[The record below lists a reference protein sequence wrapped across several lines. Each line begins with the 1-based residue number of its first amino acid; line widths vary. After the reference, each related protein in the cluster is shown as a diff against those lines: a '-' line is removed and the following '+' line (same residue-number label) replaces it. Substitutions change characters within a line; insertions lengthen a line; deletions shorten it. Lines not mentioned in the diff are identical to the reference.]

1 MLLLFSSHLLSQN
14 NFSPDPFIFE
24 QLLEVYDLNDHV
36 YIIEDQEGTFSLDRI
51 LDQPLDFKF
60 EKFDKESPL
69 NAEFVYWLRFQIV
82 NDSSFHHEFDNWKL
96 FLEMPDFATVYIL
109 DEDGVVKQEI
119 KSGLYY
125 PSSKKDMPFGNI
137 AQRVN
142 ISFDASVPITIYV
155 RYAKKDHHPPAVDVS
170 LRKYDFYQSLDFV
183 INTRRDWAFLGFA
196 LTMILLNLIVY
207 WNTRYIAFLYH
218 GLFILGTMIFTLDY
232 FGVTDDLPFINN
244 RAHLV
249 QFVDYIGLLLMDVCY
264 FQFIRHYLNLKQL
277 MPRWD
282 RAFVLFIYTKI
293 IFFIG
298 LTILYYTTFNEPLAD
313 KILAT
318 FFVTEYLFILIF
330 LFPLFMT
337 KEKKGLFI
345 IGGTL
350 LLFLAISMNAYSIIN
365 SRGIWTL
372 MTEVGI
378 VGEILF
384 FTLGLGF
391 RFKELRNEE
400 QEAHRLKELDEY
412 KSKLFTNITHEFRTP
427 LTVIQGVSELSRDYL
442 KTNNVAQLE
451 SGFQTIERNNSDLLN
466 LVNQMLDLAKLEN
479 KDMHVNLSQHDILDV
494 LTHIIKSIQPLATKN
509 GVGLNFHFSE
519 EKVLMDLDQDK
530 IQTVITNL
538 LSNAIKFTPEDGL
551 VTLHLEG
558 EKKEDNHVAHIT
570 VSDTGYG
577 ISETD
582 LPFIFDRFYQIE
594 SGPSRKFVG
603 TGIGLALVKE
613 LVDLMK
619 GELKV
624 TSKLG
629 EGTAFKISL
638 PITNVMEIRTVEQ
651 VGLQFE
657 NSVSSVI
664 PYEIKKK
671 TAEQPVLLIV
681 EDNLDIVNYLIS
693 LLEDSYIL
701 EITHDGNIGL
711 EKALKVIPDIIISDV
726 MMPGMDGIE
735 LCAELKLNEKTNH
748 IPIIILT
755 AKAAFEDKLE
765 GLQTGADAY
774 LTKPFKKEELFIRLK
789 NLNELRSTL
798 QKKYSQFALI
808 DKPNAL
814 KGENSFIH
822 LVNSVIE
829 KNLTNEQFGV
839 EDLAKGVFMSR
850 MQLHRKLKA
859 LSMRSASNYIR
870 NYRLYKAKPLLK
882 DLSQSIADVAWAV
895 GFHDPN
901 YFTKSF
907 SKEFG
912 ITPTEFRSKN

>member
-1 MLLLFSSHLLSQN
+1 
-14 NFSPDPFIFE
+14 
-24 QLLEVYDLNDHV
+24 
-36 YIIEDQEGTFSLDRI
+36 
-51 LDQPLDFKF
+51 
-60 EKFDKESPL
+60 
-69 NAEFVYWLRFQIV
+69 
-82 NDSSFHHEFDNWKL
+82 
-96 FLEMPDFATVYIL
+96 
-109 DEDGVVKQEI
+109 
-119 KSGLYY
+119 
-125 PSSKKDMPFGNI
+125 
-137 AQRVN
+137 
-142 ISFDASVPITIYV
+142 
-155 RYAKKDHHPPAVDVS
+155 
-170 LRKYDFYQSLDFV
+170 
-183 INTRRDWAFLGFA
+183 
-196 LTMILLNLIVY
+196 
-207 WNTRYIAFLYH
+207 
-218 GLFILGTMIFTLDY
+218 
-232 FGVTDDLPFINN
+232 
-244 RAHLV
+244 
-249 QFVDYIGLLLMDVCY
+249 
-264 FQFIRHYLNLKQL
+264 
-277 MPRWD
+277 
-282 RAFVLFIYTKI
+282 
-293 IFFIG
+293 
-298 LTILYYTTFNEPLAD
+298 
-313 KILAT
+313 
-318 FFVTEYLFILIF
+318 
-330 LFPLFMT
+330 
-337 KEKKGLFI
+337 
-345 IGGTL
+345 
-350 LLFLAISMNAYSIIN
+350 
-365 SRGIWTL
+365 
-372 MTEVGI
+372 
-378 VGEILF
+378 
-384 FTLGLGF
+384 
-391 RFKELRNEE
+391 
-400 QEAHRLKELDEY
+400 
-412 KSKLFTNITHEFRTP
+412 
-427 LTVIQGVSELSRDYL
+427 
-442 KTNNVAQLE
+442 
-451 SGFQTIERNNSDLLN
+451 NSDLLN

-789 NLNELRSTL
+789 NLNEL
-798 QKKYSQFALI
+798 
-808 DKPNAL
+808 
-814 KGENSFIH
+814 
-822 LVNSVIE
+822 
-829 KNLTNEQFGV
+829 
-839 EDLAKGVFMSR
+839 
-850 MQLHRKLKA
+850 
-859 LSMRSASNYIR
+859 
-870 NYRLYKAKPLLK
+870 
-882 DLSQSIADVAWAV
+882 
-895 GFHDPN
+895 
-901 YFTKSF
+901 
-907 SKEFG
+907 
-912 ITPTEFRSKN
+912 

>member
-1 MLLLFSSHLLSQN
+1 MVSFQLLGQGNYSSE
-14 NFSPDPFIFE
+14 PFIFKE
-24 QLLEVYDLNDHV
+24 ILEVYDLNNHI
-36 YIIEDQEGTFSLDRI
+36 YIIEDQEGIYSIDQI
-51 LDQPLDFKF
+51 LNQKSDFQFEKF
-60 EKFDKESPL
+60 EKEAFL
-69 NAEFVYWLRFQIV
+69 NAEYVYWLRFQLV
-82 NDSSFHHEFDNWKL
+82 NDPTFTHVFENWKL
-96 FLEMPDFATVYIL
+96 FLGMPDYATVYIL
-109 DEDGVVKQEI
+109 NEEGKIGQEY

-125 PSSKKDMPFGNI
+125 PSSKKDMPFGNT

-142 ISFDASVPITIYV
+142 ISFDATQPLTIYV

-196 LTMILLNLIVY
+196 FTMILLNLIVF

-232 FGVTDDLPFINN
+232 FGVTDDLPFVNN
-244 RAHLV
+244 RAHFV
-249 QFVDYIGLLLMDVCY
+249 QLVDYIGLILMDICY

-277 MPRWD
+277 LPRWD
-282 RAFVLFIYTKI
+282 RVFVIFIYAKI
-293 IFFIG
+293 IFFTG
-298 LTILYYTTFNEPLAD
+298 LTILYYSTFNEPLAD
-313 KILAT
+313 KILAI
-318 FFVTEYLFILIF
+318 FFVTEYLFILVF

-412 KSKLFTNITHEFRTP
+412 KSKLLTNITHEFRTP
-427 LTVIQGVSELSRDYL
+427 LTVIKGVSELSRDYL

-479 KDMHVNLSQHDILDV
+479 KDMHVNLSQNDMRDV
-494 LTHIIKSIQPLATKN
+494 LTHVTKSIQPLATKN
-509 GVGLNFHFSE
+509 GVSLKFQSTE
-519 EKVLMDLDQDK
+519 EEVLMDLDQGK
-530 IQTVITNL
+530 IHTIITNL

-551 VTLHLEG
+551 VTLQLAK
-558 EKKEDNHVAHIT
+558 EKKEDNHVANIT

-577 ISETD
+577 IAEAD

-613 LVDLMK
+613 LVGLMK
-619 GELKV
+619 GKINV
-624 TSKLG
+624 NSKLG
-629 EGTAFKISL
+629 EGTAFNISL
-638 PITNVMEIRTVEQ
+638 PITNVMEIKTAEQ
-651 VGLQFE
+651 LGFQFE
-657 NSVSSVI
+657 NSVSSFI

-701 EITHDGNIGL
+701 EIAHDGNEGL

-726 MMPGMDGIE
+726 MMPGMDGFE
-735 LCAELKLNEKTNH
+735 LCSELKENEKTNH

-755 AKAAFEDKLE
+755 AKVAFEDKLE
-765 GLQTGADAY
+765 GLQKGADAY
-774 LTKPFKKEELFIRLK
+774 LTKPFRKEELFIRLHK
-789 NLNELRSTL
+789 LNELRIKL
-798 QKKYSQFALI
+798 QEKYSQFALI
-808 DKPNAL
+808 DNPDAL
-814 KGENSFIH
+814 KTENSFVH

-829 KNLTNEQFGV
+829 SNLNNEQFGV

-870 NYRLYKAKPLLK
+870 NYRLYKAKPILK
-882 DLSQSIADVAWAV
+882 ELSQSIADVAWAV
-895 GFHDPN
+895 GFQDPN

-912 ITPTEFRSKN
+912 MTPTEFRNKN